1 MRVVIDQAK
10 VKRRARL
17 ANAASVGGLLMLLAS
32 TILPYLMRGVELTAS
47 ILMVVGLLTA
57 MIGVY
62 YANRWVRKPRPEV
75 VLDTELKSLSNSYC
89 LYHYAHKT
97 ADHLLLTPF
106 GLTVLE
112 TVNLEGRFLYKNGRW
127 QEFMRLGRAIRYIV
141 EEHLGDPIKA
151 AVSAQEHLHRQLKEK
166 VEGGESDGE
175 GEQEHARGSA
185 PPHCQGVDRVTR
197 NILAKGTPHKE
208 VSQPRPHAQ
217 IHRAADEEERNVE
230 VPRLPLQE
238 GVLRYRLRVGPVEQL
253 ADA

>member
-166 VEGGESDGE
+166 VEGGEDVPVNAIVVFTHPRCVLE
-175 GEQEHARGSA
+175 LDETPIPVVKAAQLKRTI
-185 PPHCQGVDRVTR
+185 PQ
-197 NILAKGTPHKE
+197 KGTKLSEPLY
-208 VSQPRPHAQ
+208 Q
-217 IHRAADEEERNVE
+217 
-230 VPRLPLQE
+230 RLQAFL
-238 GVLRYRLRVGPVEQL
+238 GG
-253 ADA
+253 